1 MAGQPVTA
9 EPSHS
14 ARKERRSS
22 PPFGSEKNGFVLS
35 GAEDIRLSRRLA
47 GLWPAGRRPCAL
59 RQTGGGREPGNF
71 DGSAILD
78 CVTAN
83 GIN

>member
-1 MAGQPVTA
+1 MWASAESSEPNLVSFDSGHGAAGTSQ
-9 EPSHS
+9 
-14 ARKERRSS
+14 RKIQ
-22 PPFGSEKNGFVLS
+22 VLS

-47 GLWPAGRRPCAL
+47 GLWPAGRRPCTL
-59 RQTGGGREPGNF
+59 RRIGGRREPGNF